1 MAQMG
6 ILVDREDGSRFSL
19 NYNKQTTENLFR
31 YARTDR
37 LFNEGEKL
45 RWCYESEYG
54 DFYQKKMEE
63 TKGPR
68 GRQRSRINYDFVV
81 EERTELI
88 DLGLSSGFSTFKTVR
103 ALRKRLKGVNTNHI
117 WLLEIGTPI
126 PEEFQM
132 INDEDNDDHVKILP
146 DENAPVTVK
155 KFQEMLCC
163 LNWVKLSI

>member
-31 YARTDR
+31 YARTER

-88 DLGLSSGFSTFKTVR
+88 DLGLSSGNVLHETQLAPSCLQEEKMSFLNSYGTLLILLDTFVFTFPPNFFP
-103 ALRKRLKGVNTNHI
+103 RKSENYN
-117 WLLEIGTPI
+117 LL
-126 PEEFQM
+126 Q
-132 INDEDNDDHVKILP
+132 IN
-146 DENAPVTVK
+146 
-155 KFQEMLCC
+155 
-163 LNWVKLSI
+163 LSEG